1 MAKTVGIQ
9 NGFKLVYGKGITLR
23 YGEAAGSTFK
33 VGDPLRQDGAGRIED
48 SLESE
53 NQFAIALEN
62 SNGVTD
68 HVVNVMLITHDLI
81 WSINQSNA
89 GAADVYEL
97 TMAGDRYGYI
107 KSTQTSQTDKMT
119 LDFADTGNEVLEL
132 IRVDER
138 DAIGDTNARVWVRW
152 VPAKIVAA
160 A

>member
-1 MAKTVGIQ
+1 MATIGIQ
-9 NGFKLVYGKGITLR
+9 NGFKLVHGEGVVLPFA
-23 YGEAAGSTFK
+23 EAAASAFK

-48 SLESE
+48 ALEAE
-53 NQFAIALEN
+53 NQFAIALEDA
-62 SNGVTD
+62 SGTTD
-68 HVVNVMLITHDLI
+68 NIVNVMLITHDLI

-97 TMAGDRYGYI
+97 TMAGDRYGYL
-107 KSTQTSQTDKMT
+107 KSTQSGQTDKMT
-119 LDFADTGNEVLEL
+119 LDFNDVSNEVIEL
-132 IRVDER
+132 LMIDPR